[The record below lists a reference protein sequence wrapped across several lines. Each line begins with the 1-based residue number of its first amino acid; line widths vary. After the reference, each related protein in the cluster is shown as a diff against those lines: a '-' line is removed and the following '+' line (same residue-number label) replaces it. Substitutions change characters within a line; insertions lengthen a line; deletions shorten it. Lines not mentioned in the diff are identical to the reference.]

1 MTTIRDVAS
10 VVRSKNAGPFALTF
24 DLFFADDAD
33 YERVRDAAVITRTTI
48 ADLYGIDEG
57 DVLGVYTLDRI
68 NAIKIS
74 IRRPVASGD
83 ADDTDV
89 YGTQQHV
96 PLFDLEV

>member
-10 VVRSKNAGPFALTF
+10 VVRSKNAGPFTLTF

-33 YERVRDAAVITRTTI
+33 YEQVRDAAIITRATI
-48 ADLYGIDEG
+48 TDLYDIDEE

-96 PLFDLEV
+96 PLFDIEI